1 MVSEG
6 DGEGGSLWFGHGSLP
21 PRLGQARLVL
31 RNVTKLVRICQT
43 ERLAGGGDFV
53 LLCRTPSAGHG
64 GWTVKSTWR

>member
-21 PRLGQARLVL
+21 PRPTQARLVL

-43 ERLAGGGDFV
+43 EIGARGYCCW
-53 LLCRTPSAGHG
+53 LCRTPSAGHW

>member
-21 PRLGQARLVL
+21 PRPGQARLVL

-43 ERLAGGGDFV
+43 EIGGEGIL
-53 LLCRTPSAGHG
+53 LLCAAVPYSVRRPWVGS
-64 GWTVKSTWR
+64 